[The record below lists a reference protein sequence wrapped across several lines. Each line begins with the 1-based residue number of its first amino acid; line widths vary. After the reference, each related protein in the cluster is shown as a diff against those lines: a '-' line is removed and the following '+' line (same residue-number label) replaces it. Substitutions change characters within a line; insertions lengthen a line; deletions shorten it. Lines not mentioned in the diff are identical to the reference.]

1 MTVHQLSVFAENKS
15 GTIQRVLDLLKEG
28 NIQIIAST
36 IADTTDY
43 GIYRIICSEPTRAY
57 EALRAAGIQ
66 VSLTD
71 VFAITLEN
79 EVGKAADTIKLFS
92 DAGID
97 ISYLYSF
104 MLGDKGILI
113 FRTKDAEKAHEII
126 MLNKL
131 NFVAEK
137 DLSKLLLSDKNQ
149 KEK

>member
-57 EALRAAGIQ
+57 ETLREAGIS
-66 VSLTD
+66 VNLTD
-71 VFAITLEN
+71 VFAVTLEN

-104 MLGDKGILI
+104 MLGNKGILI
-113 FRTKDAEKAHEII
+113 FRTKDSEKAHEII

-137 DLSKLLLSDKNQ
+137 DLSTLI
-149 KEK
+149 

>member
-36 IADTTDY
+36 LADTTDY
-43 GIYRIICSEPTRAY
+43 GIYRIICSKPTRAY
-57 EALRAAGIQ
+57 ETLRAAGIS
-66 VSLTD
+66 VNLTD
-71 VFAITLEN
+71 VFAIILEN

-92 DAGID
+92 DADID

-104 MLGDKGILI
+104 MLGNKGILI
-113 FRTKDAEKAHEII
+113 FRTKDSEKAHEII

-137 DLSKLLLSDKNQ
+137 DLSTLI
-149 KEK
+149 

>member
-15 GTIQRVLDLLKEG
+15 GIIQRVLDLLKEG

-57 EALRAAGIQ
+57 ETLRAAGIQ

-104 MLGDKGILI
+104 MLGNKGILI

-131 NFVAEK
+131 NFVAET
-137 DLSKLLLSDKNQ
+137 DLSKLI
-149 KEK
+149 

>member
-137 DLSKLLLSDKNQ
+137 DLSKLI
-149 KEK
+149 

>member
-15 GTIQRVLDLLKEG
+15 GFIHRVLVLLKEG

-57 EALRAAGIQ
+57 ETLRAAGIQ

-104 MLGDKGILI
+104 MLGNKGILI

-137 DLSKLLLSDKNQ
+137 DLSKLI
-149 KEK
+149 

>member
-15 GTIQRVLDLLKEG
+15 GTIQRVLDLLKDG

-57 EALRAAGIQ
+57 ETLRAAGIQ

-137 DLSKLLLSDKNQ
+137 DLSKLI
-149 KEK
+149 

>member
-57 EALRAAGIQ
+57 ETLRTAGIS
-66 VSLTD
+66 VNLTD
-71 VFAITLEN
+71 VFAIILEN

-92 DAGID
+92 DADID

-104 MLGDKGILI
+104 MLGNKGILI
-113 FRTKDAEKAHEII
+113 FRTKDSEKAHEII

-137 DLSKLLLSDKNQ
+137 DLSTLI
-149 KEK
+149 

>member
-57 EALRAAGIQ
+57 ETLRAAGIQ

-104 MLGDKGILI
+104 MLGNKGILI

-137 DLSKLLLSDKNQ
+137 DLSKFHFALGFLF
-149 KEK
+149 

>member
-57 EALRAAGIQ
+57 ETLRAAGIQ

-137 DLSKLLLSDKNQ
+137 DLSKLI
-149 KEK
+149 

>member
-15 GTIQRVLDLLKEG
+15 GTIQRVLDLLKDG

-57 EALRAAGIQ
+57 ETLRAAGIQ

-79 EVGKAADTIKLFS
+79 FS
-92 DAGID
+92 
-97 ISYLYSF
+97 SP
-104 MLGDKGILI
+104 
-113 FRTKDAEKAHEII
+113 
-126 MLNKL
+126 
-131 NFVAEK
+131 
-137 DLSKLLLSDKNQ
+137 
-149 KEK
+149 

>member
-57 EALRAAGIQ
+57 ETLRVAGIQ

-104 MLGDKGILI
+104 MLGNKGILI

-137 DLSKLLLSDKNQ
+137 DLSKLI
-149 KEK
+149 

>member
-57 EALRAAGIQ
+57 ETLREAGIS
-66 VSLTD
+66 VNLTD

-104 MLGDKGILI
+104 MLGNKGILI
-113 FRTKDAEKAHEII
+113 FRTKDSEKAHEII

-137 DLSKLLLSDKNQ
+137 DLSTLI
-149 KEK
+149 

>member
-57 EALRAAGIQ
+57 ETLRAAGIQ

-113 FRTKDAEKAHEII
+113 FRTKDSEKAHEII

-137 DLSKLLLSDKNQ
+137 DLSKLI
-149 KEK
+149 

>member
-28 NIQIIAST
+28 KIQIIAST

-57 EALRAAGIQ
+57 ETLRAAGIQ

-104 MLGDKGILI
+104 MLGNKGILI

-137 DLSKLLLSDKNQ
+137 DLSKLI
-149 KEK
+149 

>member
-57 EALRAAGIQ
+57 ETLRSAGIQ

-104 MLGDKGILI
+104 MLGNKGILI

-137 DLSKLLLSDKNQ
+137 DLSKLI
-149 KEK
+149 

>member
-57 EALRAAGIQ
+57 ETLRAAGIQ

-92 DAGID
+92 DASID

-113 FRTKDAEKAHEII
+113 FRTKDSEKAHEII

-131 NFVAEK
+131 SFVAEK
-137 DLSKLLLSDKNQ
+137 DLSKLI
-149 KEK
+149 

>member
-43 GIYRIICSEPTRAY
+43 GNYRIICSEPTRAY
-57 EALRAAGIQ
+57 ETLRTAGIQ

-104 MLGDKGILI
+104 MLGNKGILI

-137 DLSKLLLSDKNQ
+137 DLSKLI
-149 KEK
+149 

>member
-57 EALRAAGIQ
+57 ETLREAGIS
-66 VSLTD
+66 VNLTD
-71 VFAITLEN
+71 VFAVTLEN

-104 MLGDKGILI
+104 MLGNKGILI
-113 FRTKDAEKAHEII
+113 FRTKDSDKAREII

-137 DLSKLLLSDKNQ
+137 DLSTLI
-149 KEK
+149 

>member
-57 EALRAAGIQ
+57 ETLRTSGIQ

-104 MLGDKGILI
+104 MLGNKGILI

-137 DLSKLLLSDKNQ
+137 DLSKLI
-149 KEK
+149 

>member
-57 EALRAAGIQ
+57 ETLRAAGIQ

-104 MLGDKGILI
+104 MLGNKGILI

-137 DLSKLLLSDKNQ
+137 DLSKLI
-149 KEK
+149 

>member
-57 EALRAAGIQ
+57 ETLRTAGIS

-104 MLGDKGILI
+104 MLGNKGILI

-131 NFVAEK
+131 SFVAEK
-137 DLSKLLLSDKNQ
+137 DLSKLI
-149 KEK
+149 

>member
-15 GTIQRVLDLLKEG
+15 GIIQRVLDLLKEG

-57 EALRAAGIQ
+57 ETLRAAGIQ

-97 ISYLYSF
+97 THNFFLPQTFFKCYYYIY
-104 MLGDKGILI
+104 KTAKNI
-113 FRTKDAEKAHEII
+113 F
-126 MLNKL
+126 
-131 NFVAEK
+131 FC
-137 DLSKLLLSDKNQ
+137 
-149 KEK
+149 

>member
-57 EALRAAGIQ
+57 ETLREAGIS
-66 VSLTD
+66 VNLTD
-71 VFAITLEN
+71 VFAVTLEN

-104 MLGDKGILI
+104 MLGNKGILI
-113 FRTKDAEKAHEII
+113 FRTKDSDKAREII

-137 DLSKLLLSDKNQ
+137 DLSSLI
-149 KEK
+149 